1 LAAVLACLA
10 LAVALVR
17 QSESARVADA
27 ATHLAQAASQMAERY
42 DYLRRSFT
50 EGRTRLPLDGGDDL
64 FLHSLTA
71 TALSGLPGVEGG
83 FYRAS
88 DQRLVGYAYPTYR
101 GSGPKTDIPAAER
114 PTIEQVAARAVLG
127 RGPAEE
133 RVVAGPDLIL
143 FRALPLGGTAAPIG
157 AVWVMERLAG
167 VRTAQGQLYLAGLML
182 VLVFSCAVAALA
194 WMFTRRLDR
203 GVARI
208 ELGLQAMEAKL
219 DTPVPETGIAEL
231 DRVSGG
237 INRLGRAV
245 QEHQRQ
251 RAELEMRLHRV
262 DRLAALG
269 RLVAGVAHEV
279 RNPLASIKLKVHVAL
294 RSAEEPAS
302 LAGVFEVIEEEIER
316 LNRLVERLLT
326 LAKPAESDRL
336 PTDLSRLLQARVELW
351 EGRATEQGIVLQAQK
366 QEPALEPIA
375 VDGDRVAQIVD
386 NLIGNAVE
394 ALRGRGGRITVTL
407 HRSSAR
413 EVIVRVAD
421 TGSGVPP
428 ELVDR
433 LFEPFFTTRDGGT
446 GLGLFLSAELTR
458 ALGGEVHYRD
468 RPGGGACFE
477 VRLPC

>member
-1 LAAVLACLA
+1 
-10 LAVALVR
+10 
-17 QSESARVADA
+17 
-27 ATHLAQAASQMAERY
+27 
-42 DYLRRSFT
+42 
-50 EGRTRLPLDGGDDL
+50 
-64 FLHSLTA
+64 
-71 TALSGLPGVEGG
+71 
-83 FYRAS
+83 
-88 DQRLVGYAYPTYR
+88 
-101 GSGPKTDIPAAER
+101 
-114 PTIEQVAARAVLG
+114 
-127 RGPAEE
+127 
-133 RVVAGPDLIL
+133 
-143 FRALPLGGTAAPIG
+143 
-157 AVWVMERLAG
+157 
-167 VRTAQGQLYLAGLML
+167 
-182 VLVFSCAVAALA
+182 
-194 WMFTRRLDR
+194 
-203 GVARI
+203 
-208 ELGLQAMEAKL
+208 
-219 DTPVPETGIAEL
+219 
-231 DRVSGG
+231 
-237 INRLGRAV
+237 
-245 QEHQRQ
+245 
-251 RAELEMRLHRV
+251 
-262 DRLAALG
+262 
-269 RLVAGVAHEV
+269 VAHEV
-279 RNPLASIKLKVHVAL
+279 RNPLASIKLKVHLAL
-294 RSAEEPAS
+294 RAAEDPAS

-351 EGRATEQGIVLQAQK
+351 EGRATEQGIVLQVQK

-446 GLGLFLSAELTR
+446 GLGLFLSAELCG